1 MAPCIFADLQTVACN
16 EQQISMVLAY
26 ASWRRSRRRLRRQ
39 YQWNDNHDMNQKC
52 LTCSSK
58 RSCVSMLRFL
68 FSGCLIE
75 CFVVFNIFLGHE
87 SASWSWFCAFQ
98 GLWNLTPSSAA
109 IQPNKPRMFMTI
121 LICLSWFAQIWS
133 YTGYTL
139 WIEFTARFRTTWND
153 EIDVLCQDRSW
164 ESLAN
169 SEGLVWEFWEGVLS
183 NKEKWRCIAF
193 TNSNLLDGRTPCH

>member
-1 MAPCIFADLQTVACN
+1 M
-16 EQQISMVLAY
+16 
-26 ASWRRSRRRLRRQ
+26 
-39 YQWNDNHDMNQKC
+39 
-52 LTCSSK
+52 
-58 RSCVSMLRFL
+58 
-68 FSGCLIE
+68 
-75 CFVVFNIFLGHE
+75 VFNIFLGHE

-164 ESLAN
+164 KASPIQKAWSESFGKVCCQTKRSEDALP
-169 SEGLVWEFWEGVLS
+169 SQTQTCWMEGLHAI
-183 NKEKWRCIAF
+183 NKAEQGCCALDRGGDFAF
-193 TNSNLLDGRTPCH
+193 AFDRSACA